1 MRKYFEVIN
10 TVTWF
15 DDDYESETLVLTP
28 GQIVE
33 IEFDDV
39 PNFYPCLVLD
49 NDMLD
54 IAFDTWEE
62 FYKFFKEVNLKESE
76 AIEFVSK
83 DINVVHGPSLIY
95 DNVDTTIEVVEMKL
109 NTGEYLIVL
118 AGVYDSDKKPASPD
132 NIDFWR
138 VSSKSII
145 DKFKDIKYNEVVT
158 WPESEYIENKEDYS
172 KVVESELEKY
182 LVLSDEEGWG

>member
-33 IEFDDV
+33 IELDDV

-62 FYKFFKEVNLKESE
+62 FYEFFKEVNLKESE

-83 DINVVHGPSLIY
+83 DINIIQGPSLVY
-95 DNVDTTIEVVEMKL
+95 DNVDTAANGGTL
-109 NTGEYLIVL
+109 RNFYLFYYL
-118 AGVYDSDKKPASPD
+118 LQEHLVYLHLD
-132 NIDFWR
+132 
-138 VSSKSII
+138 
-145 DKFKDIKYNEVVT
+145 
-158 WPESEYIENKEDYS
+158 
-172 KVVESELEKY
+172 L
-182 LVLSDEEGWG
+182 

>member
-15 DDDYESETLVLTP
+15 DDDYENEKLVLTP

-33 IEFDDV
+33 IELDDV

-62 FYKFFKEVNLKESE
+62 FYEFFKEFDNDREMVANLSDRENKTL
-76 AIEFVSK
+76 V
-83 DINVVHGPSLIY
+83 
-95 DNVDTTIEVVEMKL
+95 MKL
-109 NTGEYLIVL
+109 NTGENIIILLDRYNVNL
-118 AGVYDSDKKPASPD
+118 SPVSTE
-132 NIDFWR
+132 NIDLWR
-138 VSSKSII
+138 VTKETSLDTII
-145 DKFKDIKYNEVVT
+145 NLFDRLHDT
-158 WPESEYIENKEDYS
+158 WPDELEYIECKRAYS
-172 KVVESELEKY
+172 DIVKSELDLY
-182 LVLSDEEGWG
+182 LLLNDEEAWNELYNN

>member
-15 DDDYESETLVLTP
+15 DDDYENETLVLTP

-33 IEFDDV
+33 IELDDV

-62 FYKFFKEVNLKESE
+62 FYEFFKEVNLKEGE
-76 AIEFVSK
+76 AIEFIDRK
-83 DINVVHGPSLIY
+83 INVHKNDKTP
-95 DNVDTTIEVVEMKL
+95 DVVEMKL
-109 NTGEYLIVL
+109 NTGEYIIVL
-118 AGVYDSDKKPASPD
+118 VGAYNSDKKPASPD

-138 VSSKSII
+138 VSTKSII
-145 DKFKDIKYNEVVT
+145 NEFKDVENDESIT
-158 WPESEYIENKEDYS
+158 WPESEYIENKVDYS
-172 KVVESELEKY
+172 KVVELEFDVY
-182 LVLSDEEGWG
+182 LTLCDEEMWKGLEN

>member
-33 IEFDDV
+33 IELDDV

-62 FYKFFKEVNLKESE
+62 FYEFFKEVNLKESE

-83 DINVVHGPSLIY
+83 DINIIQGPSLVY
-95 DNVDTTIEVVEMKL
+95 DNVDTTIFVV
-109 NTGEYLIVL
+109 
-118 AGVYDSDKKPASPD
+118 
-132 NIDFWR
+132 
-138 VSSKSII
+138 
-145 DKFKDIKYNEVVT
+145 
-158 WPESEYIENKEDYS
+158 
-172 KVVESELEKY
+172 
-182 LVLSDEEGWG
+182 